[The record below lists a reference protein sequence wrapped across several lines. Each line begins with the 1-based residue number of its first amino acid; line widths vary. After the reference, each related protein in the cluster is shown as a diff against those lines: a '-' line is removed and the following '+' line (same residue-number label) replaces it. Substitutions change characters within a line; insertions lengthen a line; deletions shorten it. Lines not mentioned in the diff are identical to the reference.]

1 MIIYLENSTEITT
14 NIINTINEIFAN
26 LFSSIDNSL
35 YEILDNLVFINSE
48 VLTDKYFYKIFGTTS
63 NNGILL
69 IANSLLIGF
78 ILYYSIKLM
87 MSNFTYQ
94 RTENP
99 LQFIFKCIIFGICM
113 NSSFFIVEQIIDL
126 NFNVCSII
134 KNLGEDM
141 FRKKY
146 LFYRIDK

>member
-126 NFNVCSII
+126 NFNVLHEIYMVNVFS
-134 KNLGEDM
+134 
-141 FRKKY
+141 
-146 LFYRIDK
+146 

>member
-1 MIIYLENSTEITT
+1 MIIYLENTSEITT
-14 NIINTINEIFAN
+14 NIINTINTIFAN

-35 YEILDNLVFINSE
+35 YEILDNLVFVNSDI
-48 VLTDKYFYKIFGTTS
+48 LTDKYFNKIFGTTS

-78 ILYYSIKLM
+78 VLYYSARLM

-113 NSSFFIVEQIIDL
+113 NSSFFILEQIIDL

-134 KNLGEDM
+134 KNLGEDL
-141 FRKKY
+141 FREKY
-146 LFYRIDK
+146 LFYRINK

>member
-126 NFNVCSII
+126 NVNVCSII

>member
-1 MIIYLENSTEITT
+1 MENSTEITT

-99 LQFIFKCIIFGICM
+99 LQFIFKCITFGICM

>member
-1 MIIYLENSTEITT
+1 MENSTEITT

-35 YEILDNLVFINSE
+35 YEILDNLVFINTE

>member
-1 MIIYLENSTEITT
+1 LENSTEITT

>member
-1 MIIYLENSTEITT
+1 MENSTEITT

-69 IANSLLIGF
+69 IANSLFIGF

>member
-1 MIIYLENSTEITT
+1 MENSTEITT

-141 FRKKY
+141 FKKKY

>member
-113 NSSFFIVEQIIDL
+113 NSSFFILEQIIDL

-134 KNLGEDM
+134 KNLGEDL
-141 FRKKY
+141 FREKY
-146 LFYRIDK
+146 LFYRINK

>member
-1 MIIYLENSTEITT
+1 MENSTEITT

-113 NSSFFIVEQIIDL
+113 NSSFFIFEQIIDL
-126 NFNVCSII
+126 YFNVC
-134 KNLGEDM
+134 
-141 FRKKY
+141 
-146 LFYRIDK
+146 

>member
-69 IANSLLIGF
+69 IANSLFIGF

>member
-1 MIIYLENSTEITT
+1 MIEYLENTSEITT
-14 NIINTINEIFAN
+14 NIINTINTIFAN

-35 YEILDNLVFINSE
+35 YEILDNLVFVNSYI
-48 VLTDKYFYKIFGTTS
+48 LTDKYFNKIFGTTS

-78 ILYYSIKLM
+78 VLYYSARLM

-99 LQFIFKCIIFGICM
+99 HQFIFKCIIFGICM
-113 NSSFFIVEQIIDL
+113 NSSFFIIEQIIDL
-126 NFNVCSII
+126 NFNICSVI
-134 KNLGEDM
+134 KNLGEDL
-141 FRKKY
+141 FRKRY
-146 LFYRIDK
+146 LFYRINK

>member
-94 RTENP
+94 RT
-99 LQFIFKCIIFGICM
+99 
-113 NSSFFIVEQIIDL
+113 
-126 NFNVCSII
+126 
-134 KNLGEDM
+134 
-141 FRKKY
+141 
-146 LFYRIDK
+146 

>member
-1 MIIYLENSTEITT
+1 MENTSEITT
-14 NIINTINEIFAN
+14 NIINTINTIFEN

-35 YEILDNLVFINSE
+35 YEILDNLVFVDKNI
-48 VLTDKYFYKIFGTTS
+48 LTDKYFYTIFGISS

-78 ILYYSIKLM
+78 VLYYSARLM
-87 MSNFTYQ
+87 ISNFTYQ

-99 LQFIFKCIIFGICM
+99 AQFIFKSVIFGICM
-113 NSSFFIVEQIIDL
+113 NSSFFIIEQILSL
-126 NFNVCSII
+126 NFNISALIRS
-134 KNLGEDM
+134 LGEDM

-146 LFYRIDK
+146 MFYRINK

>member
-99 LQFIFKCIIFGICM
+99 LQFIFKCITFGICM

>member
-35 YEILDNLVFINSE
+35 YEILDNLVFINTE

>member
-1 MIIYLENSTEITT
+1 MIIYLENSTEIIT

>member
-1 MIIYLENSTEITT
+1 MENSTEITT

>member
-1 MIIYLENSTEITT
+1 MENSTEMTT

-113 NSSFFIVEQIIDL
+113 NSSFFIVEQIINL